1 MHGDATAYAIDNSAP
16 HVNQLA
22 NRAKRW
28 DRLGLRGTGG
38 NVGGAMAGLLSEADV
53 SRLIGDATI
62 AEMEQHS
69 AGAGATGAEDGAGE
83 SAGSGATLAAPS
95 STASVRIR
103 PEYVRG
109 MAVPPTGIRPPQNPP
124 GELYL
129 GCYVML
135 PFGHEGTDKETFYG
149 GIVAEWSPHTQ
160 CHVVEFDDGEVSEH
174 ALSQEMHVVIAL
186 PHQHGGRRAQLQRLR
201 EFRKPHAGRGG
212 AGKPSG
218 RPDVVLEYELY
229 DEREDPSRSCR
240 QGIDSSISLPVLI
253 AEQSHVV
260 SAPMEEEIDASDR
273 ALSETSAG
281 VTKCNANNGSRDGV
295 FFVGNGTRY
304 GGPSAADLPGT
315 LGPVPAYTVD
325 RKELDALQQRRIEE
339 TPGVGR
345 VGGMGGAG
353 MGMGM
358 GGMVA
363 HRGMA
368 SGGDM
373 GGFSAS
379 LLPRSAPGGHSQA
392 QAAARLATK
401 QLTVQYGRAGDQ
413 ACNRSV
419 VV

>member
-1 MHGDATAYAIDNSAP
+1 
-16 HVNQLA
+16 
-22 NRAKRW
+22 
-28 DRLGLRGTGG
+28 
-38 NVGGAMAGLLSEADV
+38 
-53 SRLIGDATI
+53 
-62 AEMEQHS
+62 
-69 AGAGATGAEDGAGE
+69 
-83 SAGSGATLAAPS
+83 
-95 STASVRIR
+95 
-103 PEYVRG
+103 
-109 MAVPPTGIRPPQNPP
+109 
-124 GELYL
+124 
-129 GCYVML
+129 
-135 PFGHEGTDKETFYG
+135 
-149 GIVAEWSPHTQ
+149 
-160 CHVVEFDDGEVSEH
+160 
-174 ALSQEMHVVIAL
+174 
-186 PHQHGGRRAQLQRLR
+186 
-201 EFRKPHAGRGG
+201 
-212 AGKPSG
+212 
-218 RPDVVLEYELY
+218 
-229 DEREDPSRSCR
+229 
-240 QGIDSSISLPVLI
+240 
-253 AEQSHVV
+253 
-260 SAPMEEEIDASDR
+260 MEEEIDASDR

-358 GGMVA
+358 GGAGMGMGGMVA

-401 QLTVQYGRAGDQ
+401 QLTVEYGRAGDQ